1 MVQDSNS
8 AIQQVRD
15 EMKASVAE
23 LSSQVNTIGT
33 QVSKQNAV
41 VLGLQKT
48 LEATTSDLK
57 QNVDIKF
64 HDLSKQIQ
72 DLRSMVIA
80 ALPSLAL
87 QAAAQ
92 PGGQTLT

>member
-1 MVQDSNS
+1 
-8 AIQQVRD
+8 
-15 EMKASVAE
+15 
-23 LSSQVNTIGT
+23 LGT
-33 QVSKQNAV
+33 QVSKQNTV
-41 VLGLQKT
+41 VLGVQKT